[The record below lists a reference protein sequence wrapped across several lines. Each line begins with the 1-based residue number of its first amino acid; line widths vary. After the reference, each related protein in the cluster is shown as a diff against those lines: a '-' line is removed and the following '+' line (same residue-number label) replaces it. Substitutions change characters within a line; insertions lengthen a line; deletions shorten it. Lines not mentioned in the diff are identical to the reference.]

1 MGLNFKDH
9 SATHFLLKFFVTF
22 DEFKIIIIR
31 WQIKVRGFKELRRA
45 LEKWSR
51 GVIASRSRASGGD
64 DTDPV
69 CFDDCTDVKLSL
81 FDLAVLFVRGK
92 VRLLVSVGF
101 VEGGLQ
107 WLILREVVWVSI
119 EVVRMKIGLAGF
131 AFGLWH
137 SRTLGNND
145 FRWNKLFDYF
155 VVGSS
160 AMLGAHRPPAQITNT
175 RVVNLYCASCC
186 GRNSWVDSCSLDEGT
201 GDDGVLN
208 ALEDASVI
216 LILVLLLMLT
226 VVITWV
232 RRIMRSEWELSW
244 GQGDHQR
251 RQDE

>member
-1 MGLNFKDH
+1 MLKSFVYLSVWKKKIGLNFKDH

-137 SRTLGNND
+137 SRTLGTNIHLRREKKNQNSS
-145 FRWNKLFDYF
+145 NK
-155 VVGSS
+155 G
-160 AMLGAHRPPAQITNT
+160 
-175 RVVNLYCASCC
+175 
-186 GRNSWVDSCSLDEGT
+186 
-201 GDDGVLN
+201 
-208 ALEDASVI
+208 
-216 LILVLLLMLT
+216 
-226 VVITWV
+226 
-232 RRIMRSEWELSW
+232 
-244 GQGDHQR
+244 
-251 RQDE
+251 